1 MVGLL
6 LLNGCGKASEIPA
19 KTALSTPKSTMKTLT
34 IYSIDS
40 DTMSL
45 IPVVV
50 KKEEKTLTAEYIT
63 YLVTQNLED
72 EDVRVDH
79 VEQQK
84 NVVVVSFDSKAKPVK
99 RCSKQMETLILNC
112 FASSLLDNV
121 KDCKK
126 IIYRCSSLKSIL
138 NGSMISLKST
148 TSGRPPTLWWDL
160 ITADLPRPLS
170 ITSG

>member
-1 MVGLL
+1 MKFKIMAILMVGLL
-6 LLNGCGKASEIPA
+6 LLNGCGEASEIPA
-19 KTALSTPKSTMKTLT
+19 KTALSTPKSTMKTL
-34 IYSIDS
+34 
-40 DTMSL
+40 TMSL

-126 IIYRCSSLKSIL
+126 IIYRCKNKRYKSSHRSFGF
-138 NGSMISLKST
+138 NEVY
-148 TSGRPPTLWWDL
+148 TS
-160 ITADLPRPLS
+160 A
-170 ITSG
+170 

>member
-1 MVGLL
+1 
-6 LLNGCGKASEIPA
+6 
-19 KTALSTPKSTMKTLT
+19 MKTLT

-84 NVVVVSFDSKAKPVK
+84 NTVVGF
-99 RCSKQMETLILNC
+99 I
-112 FASSLLDNV
+112 
-121 KDCKK
+121 
-126 IIYRCSSLKSIL
+126 
-138 NGSMISLKST
+138 
-148 TSGRPPTLWWDL
+148 
-160 ITADLPRPLS
+160 
-170 ITSG
+170 

>member
-1 MVGLL
+1 MKFKIMAILMVGLL
-6 LLNGCGKASEIPA
+6 LLNGCGEASEIPA

-72 EDVRVDH
+72 EDVLSSFSFF
-79 VEQQK
+79 
-84 NVVVVSFDSKAKPVK
+84 VSVNFNALTRAFAESFLELISK
-99 RCSKQMETLILNC
+99 
-112 FASSLLDNV
+112 
-121 KDCKK
+121 
-126 IIYRCSSLKSIL
+126 
-138 NGSMISLKST
+138 
-148 TSGRPPTLWWDL
+148 
-160 ITADLPRPLS
+160 
-170 ITSG
+170 

>member
-1 MVGLL
+1 M
-6 LLNGCGKASEIPA
+6 NYSR
-19 KTALSTPKSTMKTLT
+19 T

-84 NVVVVSFDSKAKPVK
+84 NTVVVSFDSKAKPVK

-126 IIYRCSSLKSIL
+126 IIYRCKNKRYKSSHRSFGF
-138 NGSMISLKST
+138 NEVYAS
-148 TSGRPPTLWWDL
+148 
-160 ITADLPRPLS
+160 A
-170 ITSG
+170 

>member
-1 MVGLL
+1 MKFKIMAILMVGLL
-6 LLNGCGKASEIPA
+6 LLNGCGEASEIPA
-19 KTALSTPKSTMKTLT
+19 KTAPSTPKSTMKTLT

-72 EDVRVDH
+72 EDVLVDH
-79 VEQQK
+79 VE
-84 NVVVVSFDSKAKPVK
+84 
-99 RCSKQMETLILNC
+99 TLILHC

-121 KDCKK
+121 KNCKK
-126 IIYRCSSLKSIL
+126 IIYRCKNKRYKSSHRSFGF
-138 NGSMISLKST
+138 NEVYAS
-148 TSGRPPTLWWDL
+148 
-160 ITADLPRPLS
+160 A
-170 ITSG
+170 

>member
-1 MVGLL
+1 MVVEKRLRYRQ
-6 LLNGCGKASEIPA
+6 KRPFRRQ
-19 KTALSTPKSTMKTLT
+19 KSTMKTLT

-126 IIYRCSSLKSIL
+126 NYLPMQKQTIQKFSSVFWI
-138 NGSMISLKST
+138 
-148 TSGRPPTLWWDL
+148 
-160 ITADLPRPLS
+160 
-170 ITSG
+170 

>member
-1 MVGLL
+1 MKFKIMAILMVGLL
-6 LLNGCGKASEIPA
+6 LLNGCGEASEIPA

-72 EDVRVDH
+72 EDVVVDH
-79 VEQQK
+79 VEQRK
-84 NVVVVSFDSKAKPVK
+84 TTVVVSFDSKAKPVK
-99 RCSKQMETLILNC
+99 SCSKEMETLILNC

-121 KDCKK
+121 KNCEN
-126 IIYRCSSLKSIL
+126 IIYRCKNKRYKSSHRSFGF
-138 NGSMISLKST
+138 NEVYAS
-148 TSGRPPTLWWDL
+148 
-160 ITADLPRPLS
+160 A
-170 ITSG
+170 